1 MASGREESCFS
12 TAVGRLVGHLDV
24 PCDRTVITDSKISP
38 FNLFL
43 IRNFILLS
51 SFELNL
57 ISVY

>member
-12 TAVGRLVGHLDV
+12 TAVGPLVGHLDV

-51 SFELNL
+51 SFELN
-57 ISVY
+57 